1 MAQGTLCGSGSCA
14 GQPPNP
20 APSTPSH
27 SGDPRPPLPLRCY
40 SYSSLKKCQLG
51 TRLELFFSL
60 FGLELPNPL
69 FPSVSLTGLM
79 AHAAGF
85 RLTSARFHPLY
96 LLVLWVPAQ
105 LRPVGGTQR
114 WWGQCLWACTFPG
127 VLLPSA
133 HSKPGVS
140 ASILT
145 LRSPRLWALQQRDHL
160 QDTAPPRP
168 PARAWRPG
176 RVQWASHQQSWSKSA
191 PEPEF
196 SEKMPLRLQIYKRR
210 SVCLCSLSPATL
222 M

>member
-1 MAQGTLCGSGSCA
+1 M
-14 GQPPNP
+14 
-20 APSTPSH
+20 
-27 SGDPRPPLPLRCY
+27 
-40 SYSSLKKCQLG
+40 SY
-51 TRLELFFSL
+51 FSL
-60 FGLELPNPL
+60 YLAWSCQIHC

-96 LLVLWVPAQ
+96 LLLLWVPAQ

-114 WWGQCLWACTFPG
+114 WWGQCPWACTFPG

-160 QDTAPPRP
+160 QDTAPPLPGPGDQAMCSGLAISRAGRSQP
-168 PARAWRPG
+168 PNLSFPRKCPYVYRST
-176 RVQWASHQQSWSKSA
+176 VNVDLSA
-191 PEPEF
+191 CAP
-196 SEKMPLRLQIYKRR
+196 
-210 SVCLCSLSPATL
+210 
-222 M
+222 